1 MMSSR
6 QRHEEVVQHVLK
18 TTREKQAEIFSGLS
32 GLFRKSRKG
41 NGFSGDD
48 SYQMTCRA
56 GHAELDMQ
64 S

>member
-1 MMSSR
+1 ML
-6 QRHEEVVQHVLK
+6 ELKAETWEVVQHVLK
-18 TTREKQAEIFSGLS
+18 TPREKQAEIFSGFS

-48 SYQMTCRA
+48 SYQMML
-56 GHAELDMQ
+56 GMQ